1 MEIPKL
7 YIRKKLNRIY
17 LAISILILSITTGW
31 LFYMWVEDFTA
42 IDAFYM
48 AIITLSTVG
57 YGEVEGLSQEGRLFT
72 SFYIIGNMIFLAFG
86 LSILAG
92 AFFEGEI
99 KNIFRAYI
107 TNREVKKMKG
117 HVILCGYGRNGAKA
131 CEEFIKSNQE
141 FVIIEKDTS
150 VLETIPK
157 EKPYNVILADA
168 TLDESLNLAAI
179 SKAKAIITT
188 LPSDA
193 DNVFISLTAKE
204 LNPKIEVVARANE
217 ERSERKLRRAGASKV
232 VKPDALGGVH
242 MAQLITKP
250 VVIEFLDLLNGLS
263 STDLILE
270 EFSSKEFKLLYR
282 NKTLRELDI
291 RKKTNAMVIGF
302 KNSNKGFVFTPSSNT
317 KINEESVLILLGK
330 SSDINRFK
338 ELYGS

>member
-1 MEIPKL
+1 MDIPRIYVNTKL
-7 YIRKKLNRIY
+7 SRIY
-17 LAISILILSITTGW
+17 LAIAILSLSVLSGW

-72 SFYIIGNMIFLAFG
+72 SFYIMANMIFLAFG
-86 LSILAG
+86 LSTLAG

-99 KNIFRAYI
+99 RSIFRSYI
-107 TNREVKKMKG
+107 TNRGVKKMKG

-131 CEEFIKSNQE
+131 CEEFIKSKQE
-141 FVIIEKDTS
+141 FVIVEKDS
-150 VLETIPK
+150 AVLETIPK
-157 EKPYNVILADA
+157 TKLHNVILADA

-188 LPSDA
+188 LPNDA

-204 LNPKIEVVARANE
+204 LNPEIEVIARANE
-217 ERSERKLRRAGASKV
+217 ERSEKKLLRAGANKI

-263 STDLILE
+263 TTDLILD
-270 EFSSKEFKLLYR
+270 EFSSQELKLVYR
-282 NKTLRELDI
+282 NKTLRELDV
-291 RKKTNAMVIGF
+291 RKNTNAMVIGY
-302 KNSNKGFVFTPSSNT
+302 KNSNKGFTFTPSSNT
-317 KINEESVLILLGK
+317 KISEECVLILLGK
-330 SSDINRFK
+330 HSDIAKFR
-338 ELYGS
+338 EIYGA